1 MARIDDI
8 FSTLRPVGFKALMP
22 FVCGGFPRPG
32 LLGQLLEACE
42 SGGAVIAEVGIP
54 FSDPIADGPVIAAAM
69 HEAIV
74 AGATPL
80 SVMQEVQSAR
90 GKLGLGIVAMVSV
103 SIVHRMGGPA
113 GFAKIAM
120 EHGFDGLIVPD
131 APLEE
136 AGAIRDACR
145 ANDMAFS
152 MLIAPSTPRERAE
165 AIAKSCTGFVYVM
178 ARMGITG
185 ESSQVPEVANRVQ
198 QLRQVTD
205 LPLAVGFGVSNA
217 DHVAAV
223 VKHADA
229 AIVGSALVKR
239 LGEAHKAKRDV
250 VRECKDIVASLAI
263 GLTREQPQNDPNRR
277 LA

>member
-1 MARIDDI
+1 
-8 FSTLRPVGFKALMP
+8 MP
-22 FVCGGFPRPG
+22 FVCGGFPRLG

-80 SVMQEVQSAR
+80 SVMQEVQAAR

-113 GFAKIAM
+113 GFAKIAK

-145 ANDMAFS
+145 ANDLAFS

-165 AIAKSCTGFVYVM
+165 AIAKSCSGFVYVM

-185 ESSQVPEVANRVQ
+185 ESSQAPEVANRVQ

-239 LGEAHKAKRDV
+239 MGEAHKAKRDV
-250 VRECKDIVASLAI
+250 VRESKDMVGSLAM

>member
-1 MARIDDI
+1 MPRIDDI

-32 LLGQLLEACE
+32 MLGQLLEACE

-74 AGATPL
+74 AGSTPL
-80 SVMQEVQSAR
+80 SVMQEVQAVRS
-90 GKLGLGIVAMVSV
+90 KLGLGIVAMVSV
-103 SIVHRMGGPA
+103 SIVQRMGGPA
-113 GFAKIAM
+113 GFAKLAK

-131 APLEE
+131 APLEA
-136 AGAIRDACR
+136 AGPIRDAAR
-145 ANDMAFS
+145 ANNMAFS

-165 AIAKSCTGFVYVM
+165 QIARSCTGFVYVM

-185 ESSQVPEVANRVQ
+185 ESNQTPEVAQRVQ

-205 LPLAVGFGVSNA
+205 LPLAVGFGISNA
-217 DHVAAV
+217 DHVASV

-229 AIVGSALVKR
+229 AIVGSALVRK
-239 LGEAHKAKRDV
+239 LSDANKAKRDV
-250 VRECKDIVASLAI
+250 IRECKEAIGSLAL
-263 GLTREQPQNDPNRR
+263 GLTRDQPQNDPNRR
-277 LA
+277 LT